1 MITEHKMKKH
11 TWIFLI
17 HISLIA
23 MVACDRSTPV
33 ANEEPFDIALHMQ
46 LIEENVIIP
55 VRNRVTAEN
64 LADLRMFT
72 EVEAKDLS
80 AAEGERLTQIMETV
94 MLPSERAYLTSV
106 ARSMIDAY
114 PEIKGMNVHEIR
126 SFFETSMPAG
136 VEKGSGDSVMCEAA
150 ATAALHIIAIETAW
164 VMAMIAC
171 AGTTIGYAL
180 CAGMA
185 TTVKYAALAAV
196 MVNVAHCE

>member
-1 MITEHKMKKH
+1 MKKH

-17 HISLIA
+17 HIALIA
-23 MVACDRSTPV
+23 MVACDRNTPV
-33 ANEEPFDIALHMQ
+33 ASEEPFDIALHMQ
-46 LIEENVIIP
+46 QIEENVIIP
-55 VRNRVTAEN
+55 VRNRITAEN

-106 ARSMIDAY
+106 VHSIIDAH
-114 PEIKGMNVHEIR
+114 PEIKGMNVQELQ
-126 SFFETSMPAG
+126 SFFEASLPAG
-136 VEKGSGDSVMCEAA
+136 GGKGSVDTILCEAA

-171 AGTTIGYAL
+171 AGTTFGYAL

-196 MVNVAHCE
+196 MVNVAYCE